1 MNGGAFD
8 SSCIF
13 LLWVPHTPFLR
24 VGVLTLI
31 HAGESTEESGLV
43 PTLSRLGKILSFESK
58 TNQAINT
65 KRATKSGKFVRSGQI
80 LQQIVAIPSKTSME
94 VTAVATSDKTASIE
108 LEPFSD
114 SAGSAWVG
122 SELGIT
128 RIAIFPLLS
137 EIFC

>member
-1 MNGGAFD
+1 
-8 SSCIF
+8 
-13 LLWVPHTPFLR
+13 
-24 VGVLTLI
+24 
-31 HAGESTEESGLV
+31 
-43 PTLSRLGKILSFESK
+43 
-58 TNQAINT
+58 
-65 KRATKSGKFVRSGQI
+65 
-80 LQQIVAIPSKTSME
+80 ME